1 MAEGAVAE
9 LAVIGAGVGGCALA
23 AQLRRLG
30 WNGSVHLLEAG
41 RGPGGRAATR
51 RSRHDAGLRINHGAP
66 LFNCTGSTPPALL
79 QPLQEG
85 GWLEPWSGTIC
96 CLDGEGHIGT
106 AIGDGFSDGSLYRGH
121 GGMEQL
127 CRGLLQIATEATLHS
142 GALVRQLQP
151 LPGGGWRLL
160 GNNDELLLECHWLVL
175 SGTLLAHP
183 RGPALFGW
191 PEVPLQAAAA
201 QASDPQLQRAC
212 AALAAIDSQASS
224 NLLLTLPAESAGPWR
239 AQPFQLLQCNPA
251 AQARWGLRRVSIQ
264 PLEDGR
270 CAVVAESS
278 TSFAAE
284 AQGIY
289 GSRSSAA
296 QLLGAHANP
305 QAEDAVMDTLE
316 QALQAALGLPTAGAD
331 RQLMRWGAAFPQPP
345 GLPPEL
351 SLCAASQI
359 GFCGDAIAGPGFGRV
374 EGALRSAEALAGQLL
389 LHLGSELS

>member
-1 MAEGAVAE
+1 MAE

-30 WNGSVHLLEAG
+30 WSGSLHLLEMG

-51 RSRHDAGLRINHGAP
+51 RSRRDAGLRINHGAP
-66 LFNCTGSTPPALL
+66 LFNCTGSTAPTLL
-79 QPLQEG
+79 QPLLEG
-85 GWLEPWSGTIC
+85 GWIEPWRGSIRH
-96 CLDGEGHIGT
+96 LDGEGRTGA
-106 AIGDGFSDGSLYRGH
+106 AIRDPFSDGSLFRGH

-127 CRGLLQIATEATLHS
+127 CRGLLQIAADATLHS
-142 GALVRQLQP
+142 GTLVRRLQP
-151 LPGGGWRLL
+151 LSGGGWRLL

-201 QASDPQLQRAC
+201 QAHDPELQRAC
-212 AALAAIDSQASS
+212 TALAAIDAQASS
-224 NLLLTLPAESAGPWR
+224 NLLLTLPAESAAPWR

-264 PLEDGR
+264 PLEGGR

-284 AQGIY
+284 AQGTY

-296 QLLGAHANP
+296 QLLGAPADP

-351 SLCAASQI
+351 SLCTASQI
-359 GFCGDAIAGPGFGRV
+359 GFCGDVIAGPGFGRI

-389 LHLGSELS
+389 LRMGGGLS

>member
-1 MAEGAVAE
+1 MAEV
-9 LAVIGAGVGGCALA
+9 AVIGAGVGGCALA

-30 WNGSVHLLEAG
+30 WNGSVHLLEMG

-51 RSRHDAGLRINHGAP
+51 RSRRDGDLRINHGAP

-79 QPLQEG
+79 QPLREG
-85 GWLEPWSGTIC
+85 GWIEPWSGSIR
-96 CLDGEGHIGT
+96 CLDGEGRISD
-106 AIGDGFSDGSLYRGH
+106 AIGDPFSDGSLYRGH

-127 CRGLLQIATEATLHS
+127 CRGLLQIAADATLHS
-142 GALVRQLQP
+142 GTLVRRLQP

-160 GNNDELLLECHWLVL
+160 GSSNALLLECRWLVL

-201 QASDPQLQRAC
+201 QRCDPELQRAC
-212 AALAAIDSQASS
+212 TALAAIDAQASS
-224 NLLLTLPAESAGPWR
+224 NLLLALPAESAAPWR

-264 PLEDGR
+264 PLEAGR

-278 TSFAAE
+278 TSFAE
-284 AQGIY
+284 EVQGIY

-296 QLLGAHANP
+296 QVMGAPADP

-316 QALQAALGLPTAGAD
+316 QALQAALGLPTTGAD

-359 GFCGDAIAGPGFGRV
+359 GFCGDAIAGPGFGRI
-374 EGALRSAEALAGQLL
+374 EGALRSAEALAGHLL
-389 LHLGSELS
+389 QHLGSGLS